1 MVDYWKN
8 KYSLPLTPV
17 KNLSRIC
24 LFPEKVVFFVEPIL
38 PVHIML
44 KGDIAL
50 FTGSRSLN
58 LLQKVENMNAKRKVS
73 CTMTTIIALF
83 ALACPFAPAQDTVE
97 AQSPVASPQQQQQA
111 VNAEEAFAL
120 MVAEAEKGNA
130 NAMLTLGTMY
140 ERGIGAGRNFT
151 NALEWYTKAANAGL
165 AEGYYNVG
173 VCYEVGMGTAADA
186 GKAFGNFEK
195 SAELGLN
202 QGLYKLAGFYFN
214 GIATDKNEPWGVELL
229 GRAADAGH
237 SQALNDLGA
246 ISFEG
251 THGQAKDLEKA
262 FSYFTR
268 AAEMGNGEAMKNLAV
283 FYRDGLGRPA
293 DPVQELKW
301 YALAR
306 LAGYQAQPLNAA
318 MEKVKG
324 LMTPEQVQKVEAEAQ
339 AWIQAFQ
346 QRAQQ
351 TTQPPK

>member
-1 MVDYWKN
+1 MNAHMK
-8 KYSLPLTPV
+8 LLLTAWM
-17 KNLSRIC
+17 IA
-24 LFPEKVVFFVEPIL
+24 
-38 PVHIML
+38 
-44 KGDIAL
+44 AL
-50 FTGSRSLN
+50 FGFVCRSG
-58 LLQKVENMNAKRKVS
+58 A
-73 CTMTTIIALF
+73 
-83 ALACPFAPAQDTVE
+83 AQDTVD
-97 AQSPVASPQQQQQA
+97 AQNPVATPQQQA
-111 VNAEEAFAL
+111 ISTEEALAL
-120 MVAEAEKGNA
+120 MAAEAEKGNA

-151 NALEWYTKAANAGL
+151 NALNWYAKAAAAGL

-173 VCYEVGMGTAADA
+173 VCYEIGMGSAVDMSR
-186 GKAFGNFEK
+186 AFANFEK

-214 GIATDKNEPWGVELL
+214 GVATDKNEPWGVELL
-229 GRAADAGH
+229 GRAAAAGH

-246 ISFEG
+246 IAFEG
-251 THGQAKDLEKA
+251 THGQAKDIDKA
-262 FSYFTR
+262 FDCFTR

-324 LMTPEQVQKVEAEAQ
+324 LMTPEQVQKVEGEAQ

-346 QRAQQ
+346 QRTQQ
-351 TTQPPK
+351 TAQPQQ